1 MPAFTSSTL
10 NRYTGK
16 WLIVTGVFELA
27 LAGVFLVTGFAEAE
41 LTFGF
46 GLTAAILGVT
56 GIGLVWFGLR
66 ARRSAADADRIA
78 STGIAGTATVTGLTQ
93 TGMTLNNQ
101 PQVEI
106 GLLVSIPGRAPYA
119 ATRKEFVPLILL
131 GRLSSGQPLPV
142 KVDRADPQA
151 IVIDWAAGALPAASG
166 SFPGDAAGVG
176 SPSDGSAAG
185 GPAPGGPAAGGQT
198 ETLAQVQA
206 ALAASGL
213 PAAAPFATTEQG
225 AYSVDQLRAVV
236 RANGIDGTATID
248 KLADTGETIGDER
261 LFTMQVTLHV
271 PGQPDRQLQPSAAMV
286 PITLAERVAVGK
298 TVPVKVASDNPGLV
312 VFEWEK
318 LEPGGPSTIL

>member
-10 NRYTGK
+10 SRYTGK
-16 WLIVTGVFELA
+16 WLIGTGVFELA
-27 LAGVFLVTGFAEAE
+27 LAAVFLVAGLAEAE

-56 GIGLVWFGLR
+56 GIVLVWFGLR
-66 ARRSAADADRIA
+66 ARRSAAEADRIA
-78 STGIAGTATVTGLTQ
+78 STGIAGTATVTELTQ
-93 TGMTLNNQ
+93 TGMTLNDQ

-106 GLLVSIPGRAPYA
+106 GLLVSIPGRTPYA

-142 KVDRADPQA
+142 KVDPTDPQA
-151 IVIDWAAGALPAASG
+151 IVIDWAAGTLPTAMG
-166 SFPGDAAGVG
+166 SLGGGTGGAG
-176 SPSDGSAAG
+176 A
-185 GPAPGGPAAGGQT
+185 GQT

-206 ALAASGL
+206 ALTESGL

-236 RANGIDGTATID
+236 RATGIDGTATID
-248 KLADTGETIGDER
+248 KLADTGEIIGDER
-261 LFTMQVTLHV
+261 LFTMEVTLHV

-286 PITLAERVAVGK
+286 PITAADRVAVGK
-298 TVPVKVASDNPGLV
+298 TVPVKVAPDNPNLV
-312 VFEWEK
+312 VFEWEQV
-318 LEPGGPSTIL
+318 EPGGPSTII

>member
-1 MPAFTSSTL
+1 MPAYTSSTF

-16 WLIVTGVFELA
+16 WLIGTGLFELA

-66 ARRSAADADRIA
+66 ARRSAAEADRIA
-78 STGIAGTATVTGLTQ
+78 NTGIAGTATVTGLTQ

-142 KVDRADPQA
+142 KVDPADPQE
-151 IVIDWAAGALPAASG
+151 IVIDWAAGALPATID
-166 SFPGDAAGVG
+166 SFPGDAPGAG
-176 SPSDGSAAG
+176 SPPEGS
-185 GPAPGGPAAGGQT
+185 AAGGQT

-225 AYSVDQLRAVV
+225 AYSVDQLRAIV

-298 TVPVKVASDNPGLV
+298 TVPVKVAPDNPGLV